1 MEKFNSDVA
10 PTTFASSVSHCRTI
24 FCSITATVRMIKCGV
39 ARLLPE
45 AEARGVVVVWNRVSE
60 YQGSSPVVVRETRSS
75 KLIKLMIDTK

>member
-24 FCSITATVRMIKCGV
+24 FCSITATFRMIKCGV

-45 AEARGVVVVWNRVSE
+45 PEARGVVEVSKRVFE
-60 YQGSSPVVVRETRSS
+60 HQGSSPIVVRETQPS
-75 KLIKLMIDTK
+75 KLIKLMIGTK

>member
-1 MEKFNSDVA
+1 MDKIEQRCCSYDLRFQCNTLSDG
-10 PTTFASSVSHCRTI
+10 
-24 FCSITATVRMIKCGV
+24 FCSITATVRIIKCGV